1 MRLEGSATPLVKVS
15 ATHILVGVSSPQA
28 GDALAVVSSADAS
41 SPPGPPRRVFVPSP
55 LPCGECT
62 YCRRALVAACPNQRL
77 GLPIE
82 RHQQVEVP
90 DRFVVPLDEPAWA
103 ELPAA
108 TMASAGLVAELLDAT
123 ARSGLGPGDTAIW
136 VGEEPWVSLGA
147 AFSARRSCRTFRLP
161 DKLPGGGTRVA
172 AAAEGG
178 EPIVSLD
185 ITAGGASWA
194 AIIAAAEAA
203 TGAGHGRPERRI
215 FVYGASPALA
225 VAAQE
230 LAGPGSTLSF
240 RRGAPPTLG
249 GLDRTSVLRILIGG
263 GYHPDLVP
271 EALAVLARRELDVTG
286 AVHEIPLAELGP
298 ALTAFTAGQD
308 HRLPL
313 VRL

>member
-1 MRLEGSATPLVKVS
+1 VRAEGGATPLVQVS
-15 ATHILVGVSSPQA
+15 ATHLLVGVSAPQS
-28 GDALAVVSSADAS
+28 GDALAVVSAADAS
-41 SPPGPPRRVFVPSP
+41 SSPAEPRRVFVPSP
-55 LPCGECT
+55 LPCGECA
-62 YCRRALVAACPNQRL
+62 YCRRALVSACPNLRP
-77 GLPIE
+77 GLSIE
-82 RHQQVEVP
+82 GNQQVEVP
-90 DRFVVPLDEPAWA
+90 DRFVTPLGEPAWA
-103 ELPAA
+103 ELSPA
-108 TMASAGLVAELLDAT
+108 TLASAGLVAELLDAT

-161 DKLPGGGTRVA
+161 DRRLGGSTVA
-172 AAAEGG
+172 APEGG
-178 EPIVSLD
+178 EPIVTLD

-194 AIIAAAEAA
+194 AVIAAAEAA

-215 FVYGASPALA
+215 FVYGATPALA

-249 GLDRTSVLRILIGG
+249 GLDRTNVLRILIGG

-271 EALAVLARRELDVTG
+271 EALAVLARRELDITG

-298 ALTAFTAGQD
+298 ALAAFATGQD
-308 HRLPL
+308 RRLPL